1 MAPMGMRKRSRE
13 RHRPREGS
21 PRSPCSDD
29 GFPGFKVQHESLSIF
44 FCPFWVSFSVSIIE
58 GIEGCFVSKEADAV
72 AKWHCQAPKVSRS
85 YVGEFWYICY
95 VLCRF
100 AIVDGHGILAKS
112 LSKSRRVKILSDAVI
127 IDPIWTASE
136 RGGYRVWFDGRDGIS
151 RNGLYVEVIDG
162 TICLV
167 IDGHEWCSRTMS
179 ILLPCMRLSDPS
191 SIIDVDPGLVEYRVV
206 TWRSY
211 VIFCCLP
218 MSEADVI
225 HVWFGGYVFLCLR
238 VDGHAERRRS
248 IDFDA
253 RLKNKRYWRVT
264 HSKWSISQSPSA
276 RSSLQ
281 RWQSTPE

>member
-1 MAPMGMRKRSRE
+1 MAFTAPPLISCLAGNGLVCLL
-13 RHRPREGS
+13 PLS
-21 PRSPCSDD
+21 PPSSEVGGTTFGGLGVDD
-29 GFPGFKVQHESLSIF
+29 STIDALVSGFPGVSVVMVRFQGPWKFGSLDRGKEARKNGRSECHGLSMLEGEKSLSIF

-162 TICLV
+162 KLT
-167 IDGHEWCSRTMS
+167 G
-179 ILLPCMRLSDPS
+179 
-191 SIIDVDPGLVEYRVV
+191 RVK
-206 TWRSY
+206 
-211 VIFCCLP
+211 CDE
-218 MSEADVI
+218 M
-225 HVWFGGYVFLCLR
+225 
-238 VDGHAERRRS
+238 
-248 IDFDA
+248 
-253 RLKNKRYWRVT
+253 
-264 HSKWSISQSPSA
+264 
-276 RSSLQ
+276 
-281 RWQSTPE
+281 